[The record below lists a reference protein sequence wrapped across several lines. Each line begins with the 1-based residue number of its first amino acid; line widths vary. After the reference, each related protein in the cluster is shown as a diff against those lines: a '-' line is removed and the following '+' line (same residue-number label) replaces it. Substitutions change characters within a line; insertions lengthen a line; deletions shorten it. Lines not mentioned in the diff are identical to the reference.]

1 MREVP
6 RIFAI
11 GLLKKAL
18 WLTTRRPTNLMLAKL
33 VSEEYQLFYADQVLR
48 THRPALL
55 GRMGDCVRKGRLREC
70 GTPTSVRAGSVLLP
84 KLLGTY
90 ELELQRGRE
99 RCEPARPEHGG
110 TRGDLARAAR
120 PAMGW
125 PI

>member
-18 WLTTRRPTNLMLAKL
+18 W
-33 VSEEYQLFYADQVLR
+33 
-48 THRPALL
+48 
-55 GRMGDCVRKGRLREC
+55 
-70 GTPTSVRAGSVLLP
+70 
-84 KLLGTY
+84 LLGTY

-110 TRGDLARAAR
+110 TRGDLARADQ